1 MFKNL
6 LISIII
12 VLKIAFIISSIRLK
26 IYPLVH
32 SDDASIEIIKK
43 RNAAFLE
50 YAEILIYILILILFI
65 PNNKSS
71 VIIEGHEKILIF
83 AIGILGLLHTDWSKL
98 VGVEN
103 PLLN

>member
-6 LISIII
+6 LIYVII
-12 VLKIAFIISSIRLK
+12 VLKIAFIFSSIRLK

-32 SDDASIEIIKK
+32 SDDAAIEIIKK
-43 RNAAFLE
+43 RNTSFLE

-65 PNNKSS
+65 PNKSR

-83 AIGILGLLHTDWSKL
+83 TIGILGLLHTDWSKVIGL
-98 VGVEN
+98 EN